1 MNVAFSAAPAALIDV
16 KDLMPISPDHET
28 ELLEALAESRT
39 ANECLLAA
47 YDVLED
53 CIDAVL
59 RAIFHKDD
67 TAVKFVVDPL
77 LTNEGPLGEILI
89 RCKLLLGLG
98 GISKEIY
105 DDIEVFVTL
114 KEWARIEEQVSFTDP
129 NVLFELN
136 RVQAIHS
143 VMPLEFEPS
152 LIEGLDEPSKAM
164 FLDRHFFKVRST
176 IVLAITAL
184 VQALCRD
191 NGLTL

>member
-1 MNVAFSAAPAALIDV
+1 
-16 KDLMPISPDHET
+16 MPISPEHEV
-28 ELLEALAESRT
+28 ELLETLAESRT

-53 CIDAVL
+53 CIDTVL

-77 LTNEGPLGEILI
+77 LTNEGPLGDILI

-98 GISKEIY
+98 GISKDIY
-105 DDIEVFVTL
+105 DDIDVFVTL
-114 KEWARIEEQVSFTDP
+114 KEWARIENHVSFTDP

-136 RVQAIHS
+136 RVQVIQN
-143 VMPLEFEPS
+143 VMSLDFE
-152 LIEGLDEPSKAM
+152 LIEGLDELSKAM
-164 FLDRHFFKVRST
+164 FLERHFYKVRST
-176 IVLAITAL
+176 IVLAVTSL

-191 NGLTL
+191 NGLTA